1 MLKLLQCDMP
11 ELLERLRTIKEFYDE
26 GAHNI
31 VPFFSNIEINT
42 GDFEMLVY
50 EEMWSL
56 PGYLDN
62 HELYYEDENGRITED
77 SEVYGEVWMF
87 ATDEMR
93 EYYRLLKELRTT
105 GKISRRI
112 YALKRNEMEKYVQM
126 YVADSQYAYDIG
138 LFCKLVYGRTPKNLC
153 CIKVYVDYNYY
164 YSAFVMCCGIIAIF
178 DKYTEKLKELR
189 EQYCSKETILEAA

>member
-31 VPFFSNIEINT
+31 VPFFSNIEMDT

-56 PGYLDN
+56 PGYCDN
-62 HELYYEDENGRITED
+62 HELYYEEENGRITED
-77 SEVYGEVWMF
+77 SEVYGEVWTF

-93 EYYRLLKELRTT
+93 DYYRLLKELKAA
-105 GKISRRI
+105 GKISGRT
-112 YALKRNEMEKYVQM
+112 YALKRNEMEKYIQM
-126 YVADSQYAYDIG
+126 FVVDSQGYYSG
-138 LFCKLVYGRTPKNLC
+138 LYCKLNYGRAPKNWC
-153 CIKVYVDYNYY
+153 CINVYLDYSCC
-164 YSAFVMCCGIIAIF
+164 YSVFAMCCGIIAVF
-178 DKYTEKLKELR
+178 DKYAEKLKELR
-189 EQYCSKETILEAA
+189 EEFCIKETMLEAA

>member
-1 MLKLLQCDMP
+1 MLKLLQCDMQ
-11 ELLERLRTIKEFYDE
+11 ELLERLKTIKEFYDE
-26 GAHNI
+26 GGCNVA
-31 VPFFSNIEINT
+31 PFFSKL
-42 GDFEMLVY
+42 GMDSDDFEMFVY

-93 EYYRLLKELRTT
+93 EYYRLLKELKTT
-105 GKISRRI
+105 GKISRRT
-112 YALKRNEMEKYVQM
+112 YALKRNEMEKYIQM
-126 YVADSQYAYDIG
+126 FVVDSQGYYSG
-138 LFCKLVYGRTPKNLC
+138 LYCKLIYGRASKNLC
-153 CIKVYVDYNYY
+153 CIKVYLDYNCY

-178 DKYTEKLKELR
+178 DKYAEKLKELQ
-189 EQYCSKETILEAA
+189 EQYCSKETMLEAA